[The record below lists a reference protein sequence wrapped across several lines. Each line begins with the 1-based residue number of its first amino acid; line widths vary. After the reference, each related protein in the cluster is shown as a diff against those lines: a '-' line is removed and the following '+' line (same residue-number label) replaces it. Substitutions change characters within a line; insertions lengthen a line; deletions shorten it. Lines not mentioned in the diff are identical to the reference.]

1 MKNDMVYIVGHKN
14 PDTDSICAAIAYA
27 ELKRKL
33 GIDADPRRLG
43 EINMETAFVLNYFDT
58 KAPELLTTI
67 KTQVSDLNIDIV
79 NPVSQEISVKTAWNI
94 MKKNNVKSL
103 PVVDENERLQG
114 VVTLSDI
121 TAKYMDA
128 LDNNTIASSNTSL
141 ENIVETLNAVL
152 LYGNKSDFKTTGKI
166 VVTAMNPEEMGAYIE
181 KGDIAITGN
190 RIDSQLKALE
200 LGANV
205 IILTNGREIAPEV
218 LEVAKNSNCIV
229 LLTPS
234 DTFTTARLINQSLP
248 IGYIMSTTNIVKF
261 NIDDFVDDIKDKMLQ
276 TRYRSYP
283 VVDDNDR
290 VKGLISRYH
299 LISKRK
305 KKIILLDHNERTQTV
320 NGIEEA
326 ELLEIIDHHRL
337 GDIQTANPIYFKNEP
352 VGSTSTIIANL
363 FFDSGIRPGKNI
375 AGIMCAAILSDTIK
389 FRSPTC
395 TYTDRITAEKLAE
408 IAGIDMEQFALEMFK
423 AGSTLLG
430 KTPREI
436 LHQDFKEYKFGK
448 HKIGIGQVNTMDMQ
462 SLEKIKDELLDYMNI
477 VCHDQSLNLLIL
489 LVTDILNEGSELLYV
504 GDHKELI
511 SGAFNVELG
520 ENSIYLKGIV
530 SRKKQVV
537 PNISAAVEK
546 F

>member
-1 MKNDMVYIVGHKN
+1 MKKDTVYIFGHKN

-33 GIDADPRRLG
+33 GIDAEPLRLG
-43 EINMETAFVLNYFDT
+43 DINLETKFVLNYFDI
-58 KAPELLTTI
+58 KAPDLLHTV

-79 NPVSQEISVKTAWNI
+79 NPVSEEISVKTAWNI
-94 MKKNNVKSL
+94 MKKNNLKSL
-103 PVVDENERLQG
+103 PVVDEGERLRG

-141 ENIVETLNAVL
+141 DNIVETLSAKLV
-152 LYGNKSDFKTTGKI
+152 YGSQSDFKTTGKI
-166 VVTAMNPEEMGAYIE
+166 VVTAMNPEDMGSYIE
-181 KGDIAITGN
+181 PGDIAITGN
-190 RIDSQLKALE
+190 RNDSQLKAIE
-200 LGANV
+200 LGANM
-205 IILTNGREIAPEV
+205 IIVTNGREISQEV
-218 LEVAKNSNCIV
+218 LEVAKSRNCIV
-229 LLTPS
+229 LQTPS

-248 IGYIMSTTNIVKF
+248 VSYIMTTRNIAKF

-290 VKGLISRYH
+290 IKGLISRYH

-305 KKIILLDHNERTQTV
+305 KKVILLDHNERTQTV

-363 FFDSGIRPGKNI
+363 FFDSGIRPGKSI
-375 AGIMCAAILSDTIK
+375 AGIMCAAILSDTIRFK
-389 FRSPTC
+389 SPTC
-395 TYTDRITAEKLAE
+395 TYTDKITAEKLAE
-408 IAGIDMEQFALEMFK
+408 IAGIDMEHFALEMFK
-423 AGSTLLG
+423 AGSTLQG

-448 HKIGIGQVNTMDMQ
+448 YKIGIGQVNTMDLE
-462 SLEKIKDELLDYMNI
+462 SLEKIKKELIDYMDT
-477 VCHDQSLNLLIL
+477 VCHDQSFSLLLL
-489 LVTDILNEGSELLYV
+489 LVTDILDEGSELLFA
-504 GDHKELI
+504 GEHKELI
-511 SGAFNVELG
+511 SSAFNVEIS
-520 ENSIYLKGIV
+520 ENNIYLKGIV

-537 PNISAAVEK
+537 PNLSSAVEK
-546 F
+546 Y